1 VADFIGSVN
10 MLGGVVKRVG
20 GERVRLEAQDGL
32 MVDAANSADVT
43 VGQEAWFALRPEK
56 VRISHEPPE
65 DPSRNAVQGE
75 VWDIAYLGDMSLY
88 NVKLASGTIVR
99 ASRLNASRSVEKPI
113 GWEDR
118 VWLSWPE
125 DSGVILAQ

>member
-1 VADFIGSVN
+1 

-20 GERVRLEAQDGL
+20 AERVRLEAQDGL
-32 MVDAANSADVT
+32 VVDAANSADVA

-56 VRISHEPPE
+56 VRISHDPPE
-65 DPSRNAVQGE
+65 DASRNAVQGE

-113 GWEDR
+113 GWEDH
-118 VWLSWPE
+118 VWLSWPA